1 MQLGVAGPRNQSGLY
16 FCKGLIQ
23 YRLINCRKVV
33 AAMIFGE
40 KLKTERNKKGWSQE
54 ELAEK
59 LFISRQSVSKWENGQ
74 NYPGIEII
82 IKISDL
88 FGVTIDEL
96 LKSDEELTK
105 KVIKESKQLAHP
117 KIKFLFDFFVLV
129 GLALLVI
136 KLVVLL
142 LNKVTPLEITLYGGS
157 FFWNFG
163 SLFLM
168 IAGGIGSSILKEK
181 YKQD

>member
-1 MQLGVAGPRNQSGLY
+1 MR
-16 FCKGLIQ
+16 LIQ
-23 YRLINCRKVV
+23 YWLINCRKEV
-33 AAMIFGE
+33 AAVIFGE

-59 LFISRQSVSKWENGQ
+59 LFVSRQSVSKWENGQ

-88 FGVTIDEL
+88 FGLTIDEL
-96 LKSDEELTK
+96 LRSDEELTK
-105 KVIKESKQLAHP
+105 TVIKESKKLAYP
-117 KIKFLFDFFVLV
+117 KLKFLFDVFVLA

-136 KLVVLL
+136 KLLVLF
-142 LNKVTPLEITLYGGS
+142 LNKATALEITLYGGS

-163 SLFLM
+163 SLILM
-168 IAGGIGSSILKEK
+168 VGGGIGSSMLKEK